1 MGLIDDINAMIGSA
15 NNAGKQRAMQSITA
29 GLQDQLTTFDTVFKD
44 LTILESRFSQFQTN
58 MGLTIDQVATL
69 GKNMDDI
76 AERLGMGGEALQAVT
91 KGLKNLIGP
100 FSKIADLSTRA
111 AGNMYGQDLIKT
123 SKALRMNLRL
133 SDDIANK
140 YIEMASQSG
149 KSLERTLADHISISN
164 YIEEQVVDIE
174 VTQEMISDIASQ
186 TADISLHYGKMPGSL
201 ELAVIKS
208 KQLGINMA
216 QLNNT
221 GQNLLNIESSI
232 GQEMEYQ
239 LLSGRRLVDEVSG
252 ESLTNAYR
260 AATIQGDA
268 NKQAMLMNK
277 IISQEGETLKN
288 NLFARQQ
295 MASLLQTDEA
305 TIAKMIKKQDILKKL
320 DPGGK
325 LMGLEGDAL
334 AAKLATLGG
343 TQDEIADVLKAN
355 DMRTTDEKVADAM
368 DILTTRGIKLQGL
381 DYSALMNSGSQGRVG
396 GVNTIGDFL
405 TSLIDSTTV
414 TAAQGAQSVRFTG
427 KVGTAVASA
436 PGGVGGLLV
445 GGKPINKTNP
455 MPTLVV
461 GTEEAADFYSGPG
474 GGRMLITPE
483 GTFNLHRDD
492 SVFGGT
498 NLFGGKGGGDVMQ
511 NNNNVVMGGTNLF
524 GGKGG
529 GDVMQF
535 AAAVV
540 AAINNQTREL
550 KADPVF
556 GRGLS
561 NSYYG

>member
-1 MGLIDDINAMIGSA
+1 MGLLDDLKATIGAIDRMGQ
-15 NNAGKQRAMQSITA
+15 QRAYQGITA
-29 GLQDQLTTFDTVFKD
+29 GLQKQLTSFDAVFKD
-44 LTILESRFSQFQTN
+44 LTLLEQRFSGFQTN
-58 MGLTIDQVATL
+58 MGLTIDQAAKL
-69 GKNMDDI
+69 GKNLDDV
-76 AERLGMGGEALQAVT
+76 ADTLGIGGEALQDIT
-91 KGLKNLIGP
+91 KGLKGLIGP
-100 FSKIADLSTRA
+100 FSKLADLSIRS
-111 AGNMYGQDLIKT
+111 YGGVEYGKELIKT

-133 SDDIANK
+133 SEDIANK

-149 KSLERTLADHISISN
+149 KSLEKTLADHISISN
-164 YIEEQVVDIE
+164 YIEEQVGGIE
-174 VTQEMISDIASQ
+174 ITQEMISDIASQ

-216 QLNNT
+216 QLNTT

-277 IISQEGETLKN
+277 IISQEGQTLKN

-305 TIAKMIKKQDILKKL
+305 TIAKMIKKQEILNKL
-320 DPGGK
+320 DPSGK

-343 TQDEIADVLKAN
+343 STAEIADVMSAN
-355 DMRTTDEKVADAM
+355 DMRTTDEKVAAAM
-368 DILTTRGIKLQGL
+368 DILVTKGIRLQGL
-381 DYSALMNSGSQGRVG
+381 DYSDLMTEGSKGRVAGVNKIGDVLTNLISPATVG
-396 GVNTIGDFL
+396 GVQAGQT
-405 TSLIDSTTV
+405 
-414 TAAQGAQSVRFTG
+414 TAALG
-427 KVGTAVASA
+427 KLGNAVLHA
-436 PGGVGGLLV
+436 PGGVSGLLV
-445 GGKPINKTNP
+445 GGTPISKTNP

-461 GTEEAADFYSGPG
+461 GTEDGNDFYSGPG
-474 GGRMLITPE
+474 GGRLLLGPE
-483 GTFNLHRDD
+483 GALR
-492 SVFGGT
+492 
-498 NLFGGKGGGDVMQ
+498 L
-511 NNNNVVMGGTNLF
+511 NNNDVVMGGTNLF
-524 GGKGG
+524 GGGGGG

-550 KADPVF
+550 KSDPLF
-556 GRGLS
+556 GRGLT

>member
-1 MGLIDDINAMIGSA
+1 MGLLDQINAMIGA
-15 NNAGKQRAMQSITA
+15 ADNAGKQRAMQSITA
-29 GLQDQLTTFDTVFKD
+29 GLQSQLNTFNTLFKD
-44 LTILESRFSQFQTN
+44 LTVLESRFTSFQTS
-58 MGLTIDQVATL
+58 MGLTIDQTATL

-76 AERLGMGGEALQAVT
+76 AETLGMGGEALQEVT
-91 KGLKNLIGP
+91 KGLKGLIGP
-100 FSKIADLSTRA
+100 FSKIADLSTRSF
-111 AGNMYGQDLIKT
+111 GSEKYGQDLIKT

-133 SDDIANK
+133 SEDIANK

-149 KSLERTLADHISISN
+149 KSLEKTLADHISISN
-164 YIEEQVVDIE
+164 YIEEQVENIE
-174 VTQEMISDIASQ
+174 VTQEMISDIANQ

-216 QLNNT
+216 QLNTT

-277 IISQEGETLKN
+277 IISQEGDTLRN

-305 TIAKMIKKQDILKKL
+305 TIARMIKKQDILKKL

-334 AAKLATLGG
+334 AKKMATLGA
-343 TQDEIADVLKAN
+343 TQADIDAVLKSN
-355 DMRTTDEKVADAM
+355 DMRSTDEKVADAM
-368 DILTTRGIKLQGL
+368 DILVTRGIKLQGL
-381 DYSALMNSGSQGRVG
+381 DYSALMNSGSAGRVG
-396 GVNTIGDFL
+396 GVNAVGNFL
-405 TSLIDSTTV
+405 TNFIPSGVAGIQGTQ
-414 TAAQGAQSVRFTG
+414 TAAFTAGVGGAVMG
-427 KVGTAVASA
+427 A
-436 PGGVGGLLV
+436 PGGLGGLLV
-445 GGKPINKTNP
+445 GGTPISKTNP

-461 GTEEAADFYSGPG
+461 ATDDAGDFYSGPG
-474 GGRMLITPE
+474 GGRMLLGPE
-483 GTFNLHRDD
+483 GSFRI
-492 SVFGGT
+492 
-498 NLFGGKGGGDVMQ
+498 
-511 NNNNVVMGGTNLF
+511 NNNDLVMGGTNLF
-524 GGKGG
+524 SGGG

-540 AAINNQTREL
+540 AAITTQTREL